1 MANRLAKV
9 VVFVSGVVL
18 LLWQIKGTIEIF
30 IKNRTSFSIMQ
41 EIEQN
46 LVPPTIIFCSR
57 ITKSGHPSDF
67 LVNVSNKDQ
76 FNKEFFWIQEKL
88 AFSLGRFPSQGQGPI
103 KGDIFLEKQ
112 QLKLGKN
119 KDDKGNLLLTV
130 EELMNPV
137 LGLCYAFIP
146 DQDNFKL
153 ALENFAVL
161 TVTIKKPTMNEA
173 SVFFTSEEDRYGA
186 LFTDLGGLMPLKVSL
201 IPGTTV
207 GVNLE
212 KHVLKKLPSRENCK
226 QYPKNESFMK
236 CMLEKQVECYGLG
249 NQTCQCIPENNHK
262 TQFELFPIPSWNTC
276 TNDTEYSCGFGKMLS
291 CYNSKMVTRACP
303 LSCEVEKYKG
313 QKMYLNQ
320 YPTKPNMMVMKMKYS
335 TMNVKVYEEYEVQDI
350 YTFIGTVGGSLG
362 LFIGFSYTGFVGD
375 LLDYFI
381 RIKM

>member
-1 MANRLAKV
+1 MTYSLAKV
-9 VVFVSGVVL
+9 LVFFSGVL
-18 LLWQIKGTIEIF
+18 FLIWQIYGTFDTF

-41 EIEQN
+41 EIEQS
-46 LVPPTIIFCSR
+46 LVPPTIIFCST
-57 ITKSGHPSDF
+57 ISKSGRPSDF

-76 FNKEFFWIQEKL
+76 FNKEFFWIQEKIE
-88 AFSLGRFPSQGQGPI
+88 FSLGRFPSQDQGPI
-103 KGDIFLEKQ
+103 KGEILKTQ

-119 KDDKGNLLLTV
+119 KDDKGNLLLTI
-130 EELMNPV
+130 EELINPL

-161 TVTIKKPTMNEA
+161 FVTHPTMSEG

-201 IPGTTV
+201 IPGTAASVT
-207 GVNLE
+207 
-212 KHVLKKLPSRENCK
+212 LKKQIIKNLASRGNCK
-226 QYPKNESFMK
+226 QYPKDKSFMK

-262 TQFELFPIPSWNTC
+262 TQFQLFPIPSWNTC
-276 TNDTEYSCGFGKMLS
+276 TNDTEYFCGFEKMMS
-291 CYNSKMVTRACP
+291 CYYSKMVTKACP

-320 YPTKPNMMVMKMKYS
+320 YPTKPNMMIMRMKYS
-335 TMNVKVYEEYEVQDI
+335 TMNVQVYEEYEVQDI

-362 LFIGFSYTGFVGD
+362 LFIGFSYTGFFGD
-375 LLDYFI
+375 LLDFFVK
-381 RIKM
+381 IKN

>member
-57 ITKSGHPSDF
+57 ISKSGHPSDF

-76 FNKEFFWIQEKL
+76 FNKEFFWIQEKIN
-88 AFSLGRFPSQGQGPI
+88 FSLGRFPSQDQGPI
-103 KGDIFLEKQ
+103 KGKILEMQ

-119 KDDKGNLLLTV
+119 KDDKGNPLLRI
-130 EELMNPV
+130 EELINPI

-153 ALENFAVL
+153 ALENFTVL
-161 TVTIKKPTMNEA
+161 MVTIKKPTMNEA

-186 LFTDLGGLMPLKVSL
+186 LFTDLGRLMPLKVSL
-201 IPGTTV
+201 IPGTAV
-207 GVNLE
+207 AVNL
-212 KHVLKKLPSRENCK
+212 KKRVFKKLPSKGNCK
-226 QYPKNESFMK
+226 QYPKDKSFMK

-262 TQFELFPIPSWNTC
+262 TQFQLFPIPSWNTC
-276 TNDTEYSCGFGKMLS
+276 TNDTEYTCGFGKMMS
-291 CYNSKMVTRACP
+291 CYYSKMVTKACP
-303 LSCEVEKYKG
+303 RSCENEKYKG

-320 YPTKPNMMVMKMKYS
+320 YPTMPNMMIMRMKYS
-335 TMNVKVYEEYEVQDI
+335 TMNVQVYEEYEVQDI

-362 LFIGFSYTGFVGD
+362 LFIGFSYT
-375 LLDYFI
+375 
-381 RIKM
+381 

>member
-1 MANRLAKV
+1 MTYSLAKV
-9 VVFVSGVVL
+9 LVFFSGVL
-18 LLWQIKGTIEIF
+18 FLIWQIYGTFDTF

-41 EIEQN
+41 EIEQS

-57 ITKSGHPSDF
+57 ISKSGRPSDF
-67 LVNVSNKDQ
+67 LVNVSNTDQ
-76 FNKEFFWIQEKL
+76 FNKEFFWIQEKME
-88 AFSLGRFPSQGQGPI
+88 FSLGRFPSQDQGPI
-103 KGDIFLEKQ
+103 KGKILKTQ

-119 KDDKGNLLLTV
+119 KDDKGNPLLTI
-130 EELMNPV
+130 EELINPL

-161 TVTIKKPTMNEA
+161 FVTHPTMNEG

-276 TNDTEYSCGFGKMLS
+276 INDTEYSCGFGKMLS

-313 QKMYLNQ
+313 QKMYLSQ
-320 YPTKPNMMVMKMKYS
+320 YPTNSKTMIIKMKYS
-335 TMNVKVYEEYEVQDI
+335 TMNVQIYEEYEVQDN
-350 YTFIGTVGGSLG
+350 YSFIGSVGGSLG